1 MKACHGNGASL
12 TEKEIFDILHYA
24 AIAEH
29 TKPPIQMIEFGTRW
43 RDKRTVNESGTPICA
58 VSM

>member
-1 MKACHGNGASL
+1 MTLPEQIAPDKFDSL
-12 TEKEIFDILHYA
+12 YYT

-43 RDKRTVNESGTPICA
+43 RDKRTVNENGTPICD
-58 VSM
+58 VSK